1 MQFAQVL
8 LSLLTSFV
16 VELIK
21 ERKTIHKLVYP
32 HQHSSLEYEGQNS
45 SGVPKDY
52 FFTFS
57 LFSCL
62 DINDLVVSDRLGM
75 PPMYMVVDIRWD
87 DYAPEDEIVQMQDP
101 TKDIFQNNNA
111 LPISPS
117 RKRWA
122 LLRKSKLSIPID
134 SLYQNHNLLKTHQRF
149 YLDDQVANF
158 ILKL

>member
-1 MQFAQVL
+1 MKVRIQV
-8 LSLLTSFV
+8 
-16 VELIK
+16 
-21 ERKTIHKLVYP
+21 VYKR
-32 HQHSSLEYEGQNS
+32 L
-45 SGVPKDY
+45 
-52 FFTFS
+52 FLTFS

-117 RKRWA
+117 RKR
-122 LLRKSKLSIPID
+122 
-134 SLYQNHNLLKTHQRF
+134 
-149 YLDDQVANF
+149 
-158 ILKL
+158 